1 MSPWGTSHDDSIE
14 GNLLKWVASGA
25 KEEPRDSKSRKH
37 LTNLLY
43 SRVFVCVAQT
53 GIHWLLLVLSSV

>member
-53 GIHWLLLVLSSV
+53 GIH